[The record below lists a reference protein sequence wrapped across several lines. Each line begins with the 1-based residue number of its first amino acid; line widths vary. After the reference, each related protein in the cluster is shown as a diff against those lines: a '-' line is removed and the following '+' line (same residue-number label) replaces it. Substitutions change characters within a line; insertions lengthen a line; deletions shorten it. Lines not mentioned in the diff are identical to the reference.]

1 MRRGLIL
8 SCLMIVASILPL
20 AAQAPAAA
28 ATLPELFG
36 KAKEQVKLGS
46 YEAALTTLQEIDTLS
61 QQPGL
66 EKDREALRPSLT
78 FYRGVCHAALGKDEE
93 ARGEFRAFLE
103 ASPNTKLDP
112 AMYPKKVITA
122 FEEAQKGMA
131 PLPDG
136 SKGTGI
142 AAAYA
147 TFKTPDVPTRGSVG
161 EDWADGPARFLL
173 TSSEA
178 AEFRHLPDSIA
189 RSEFVTKF
197 WKAHDSKPETPEN
210 EFREELEKRVAFAD
224 QYFVQGEKRG
234 SLTDRGTVFV
244 LLGPPSRS
252 SQRPI
257 KTGEDTGDSPTLYAH
272 SAGNDP
278 AAGLGQ
284 SSPGRAM
291 QADGRSGPGT
301 TLIEPSENWRE
312 VWRYLR
318 KILPG
323 GLPYEWVDFDF
334 ITKKGYG
341 EAVLQRDQ
349 AALDALDRA
358 KARLAKP

>member
-1 MRRGLIL
+1 M
-8 SCLMIVASILPL
+8 
-20 AAQAPAAA
+20 
-28 ATLPELFG
+28 
-36 KAKEQVKLGS
+36 
-46 YEAALTTLQEIDTLS
+46 S

-112 AMYPKKVITA
+112 TMYPKKVITA

-131 PLPDG
+131 AQQPDG

-142 AAAYA
+142 ATAYA
-147 TFKTPDVPTRGSVG
+147 AFRMPPDASSRMAAG

-178 AEFRHLPDSIA
+178 AEYKHLTDPVA
-189 RSEFVTKF
+189 RSEFITKF
-197 WKAHDSKPETPEN
+197 WKAHDPKPETPEN
-210 EFREELEKRVAFAD
+210 EFRQEFEKRVAFAD
-224 QYFVQGEKRG
+224 QYFAQGEKRG
-234 SLTDRGTVFV
+234 SFTDRGNVFV

-252 SQRPI
+252 SQRPM
-257 KTGEDTGDSPTLYAH
+257 KTGDDTGDSPALYQH
-272 SAGNDP
+272 NLSADP
-278 AAGLGQ
+278 ASGMGQ
-284 SSPGRAM
+284 ASAPRRIQTDGSLAPGNANV
-291 QADGRSGPGT
+291 QATQD
-301 TLIEPSENWRE
+301 WRE

-349 AALDALDRA
+349 PALDALDRA
-358 KARLAKP
+358 KASLGKP